1 VFLSPQPTQT
11 ESAQFYSTDYMS
23 KAGTTSL
30 FSAMVEIW
38 DNAAARRFAGR
49 IGLHS
54 RVLDYGCGDG
64 TFVRRLHSAGC
75 ENAFGFEPMERGH
88 TDPHIFT
95 SIEAI
100 RDAGLSFDAIWM
112 NNSIEHLVD
121 TDATMSQLRGM
132 LKPGGIVW
140 GLTPNA
146 SHRAAS
152 MFGRNWGY
160 LHFPYHTAMFSAVG
174 LRIAARRWGFS
185 GMLFRKTFL
194 PSAWA
199 FTLEHY
205 MKMMLRTPVRG
216 HLRVYPLLLLAT
228 LPVAVVDRLVPGN
241 TTELEF
247 VLTAP

>member
-1 VFLSPQPTQT
+1 
-11 ESAQFYSTDYMS
+11 
-23 KAGTTSL
+23 
-30 FSAMVEIW
+30 
-38 DNAAARRFAGR
+38 
-49 IGLHS
+49 
-54 RVLDYGCGDG
+54 
-64 TFVRRLHSAGC
+64 
-75 ENAFGFEPMERGH
+75 
-88 TDPHIFT
+88 
-95 SIEAI
+95 
-100 RDAGLSFDAIWM
+100 
-112 NNSIEHLVD
+112 
-121 TDATMSQLRGM
+121 
-132 LKPGGIVW
+132 
-140 GLTPNA
+140 
-146 SHRAAS
+146 